1 MSTATKDDKFK
12 SFPNYSREYERYQAS
27 LRQKELEW
35 ELELMKLMEASS
47 SVLTATLAAGQPS
60 VASNYNGDDK
70 ESKI

>member
-1 MSTATKDDKFK
+1 MDDKFK

-35 ELELMKLMEASS
+35 ELELMKLMEAST
-47 SVLTATLAAGQPS
+47 LTARATLQAAGQPS

-70 ESKI
+70 ESKK